1 MIYNVYSI
9 VKIERDKMVVYY
21 IILII
26 LIILLFMITFVCWLY
41 QKKLAKVAFKDS
53 FDGSLEFIDD
63 DILQVDSSYDVP
75 EIISSSVL
83 EDTSD
88 K

>member
-1 MIYNVYSI
+1 MT
-9 VKIERDKMVVYY
+9 VYY
-21 IILII
+21 IVLIFLII
-26 LIILLFMITFVCWLY
+26 FLLILTFAFWLY

-53 FDGSLEFIDD
+53 FDGSLGFIDD
-63 DILQVDSSYDVP
+63 DIEQVDSSYDVP

-88 K
+88 KQEIL